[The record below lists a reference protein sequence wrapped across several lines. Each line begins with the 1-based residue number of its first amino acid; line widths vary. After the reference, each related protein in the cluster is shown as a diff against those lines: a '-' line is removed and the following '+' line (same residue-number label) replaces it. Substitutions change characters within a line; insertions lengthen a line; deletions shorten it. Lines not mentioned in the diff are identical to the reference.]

1 MISRCV
7 VTYDMG
13 QDIAKELNFDYFIET
28 SVKNGSNN
36 EELIIQATRLLY
48 LEYKKLISNQ
58 NVCFLLLNIILLV
71 EFII

>member
-1 MISRCV
+1 MISRRV

-48 LEYKKLISNQ
+48 LEYKKLISKQ
-58 NVCFLLLNIILLV
+58 NVSLLLLIVILLV